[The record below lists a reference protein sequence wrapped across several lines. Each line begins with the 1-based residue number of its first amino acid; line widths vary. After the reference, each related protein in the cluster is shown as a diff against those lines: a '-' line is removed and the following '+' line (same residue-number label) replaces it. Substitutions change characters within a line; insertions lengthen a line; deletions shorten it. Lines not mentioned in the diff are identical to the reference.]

1 MNSVAIENEI
11 NFSHQYKHFVSAS
24 MNNLSDSNDLG
35 NHRVGL
41 EYAVVHKKKK
51 SIASRNDTSIESMGE
66 YVV

>member
-11 NFSHQYKHFVSAS
+11 NFSQQYKLFVSAS
-24 MNNLSDSNDLG
+24 MNNLSYSNDLG

-41 EYAVVHKKKK
+41 EYTVVHQKK